1 MISPSDHGVE
11 ARPRFFMLAANLIE
25 IPCVKEDCII
35 KEMFVMPASLL
46 PKNLFAEPIA
56 IHAIC

>member
-1 MISPSDHGVE
+1 
-11 ARPRFFMLAANLIE
+11 MLAANLIE